1 MQEVREARES
11 VDLTEGHLH
20 TAEEVKA
27 RVEHAADTLQGLDP
41 LCHKVARYSRVIAPL
56 DYRWQRES

>member
-1 MQEVREARES
+1 
-11 VDLTEGHLH
+11 
-20 TAEEVKA
+20 
-27 RVEHAADTLQGLDP
+27 LQGLDP